1 MKVCR
6 YMSVR
11 EYETF
16 KKGKTIRPLWSHVNS
31 PDNTMEVPS
40 VCFFAW
46 SDDDWGETMTV
57 NFRGREWAS
66 ESYYDDPKGG
76 YEVVFEVNSKR
87 LTEGTGYYWGKPTP
101 EYYMPCYNR
110 KLVKLVKARYIE
122 PI

>member
-11 EYETF
+11 EYEAF
-16 KKGKTIRPLWSHVNS
+16 KKGKTIRPVRSYVD
-31 PDNTMEVPS
+31 PEYNTMQVPS

-46 SDDDWGETMTV
+46 SDDDYSETMTV
-57 NFRGREWAS
+57 NFHGREWAS
-66 ESYYDDPKGG
+66 EHYYDDPKGG

-87 LTEGTGYYWGKPTP
+87 LTEGTGYYYREPIP